1 MAYKLSIGVT
11 IDPSGAKSGGAQAQQ
26 AVAAI
31 GAEAQS
37 AAPKVAAIGT
47 AADSVIPKVTA
58 IGTASAA
65 TAPKVA
71 AIGAAAGQAE
81 TQLQRLIA
89 TSTGLHS
96 GSANDNIRRWNGLLA
111 DEAMSIDNLRAKYN
125 PLFAVIQRYQLA
137 KTEIRTA
144 NALGALSSDEM
155 TAALQRERQATLAS
169 IDAIK
174 GRNTAVQSAK
184 AGLGGTS
191 NFNVSNVAAQGFDI
205 ITTAPFMPISTV
217 ALQQGPQLV
226 QALEQIKASG
236 QSVGKTLFAAFTSLV
251 SPMSLLTIGLVA
263 AGAAAIQYFTSTSSD
278 AKKAEDAL
286 SRHSELIARIRQA
299 WPEALAG
306 AKEYAAESD
315 KILRQDVVD
324 SIAAYKKAV
333 DEAAGD
339 ARSPLLSIPASDFH
353 GATETI
359 RQVQSAIA
367 LLDTSVKAGDPNLKR
382 FIDSL
387 IDIQNASGTPEN
399 IRELIIEIR
408 EAAKA
413 GLDAQAKL
421 NQTSSAI
428 NGVGAAAAQQTD
440 RVKSL
445 ADALSSL
452 SKVGLP
458 SLDDAGL
465 AAQIRDKAL
474 QSSAGATEAGVR
486 SIEDAYQAT
495 LARIEK
501 YNPTVISSDG
511 VRVNVP
517 TPGARP
523 NIELEGLPGADKVN
537 KAAQSASNAYRDL
550 IKSADDRVAQMKLE
564 AQLAGETGVAAD
576 ALRFKLDL
584 LQQSEDKGRSL
595 SSKQVEAINAR
606 VEAFKKYADEAS
618 KAKLQADL
626 LFDREQLGR
635 SSFDQQIA
643 ATLRGAGRPVDFD
656 SYEAGI
662 IRTNLQLQY
671 ARDLAGDFSDTL
683 WSSLEQGK
691 GLWESLGDAA
701 VSSLKRIADTLLNDV
716 LNSLFQVNS
725 AASGGGSG
733 VGGLLGGILSLFG
746 GGQMGIAK
754 AGGVGLYDRGGYTG
768 PGGVHEPAGFVH
780 RGEVVFSQ
788 ADVRRNGGVGAV
800 EAMRLG
806 RPGYAAGGVVG
817 VQPLMSAGRFRQSR
831 SAAVTSGGQT
841 TFQLNATITGNGD
854 KELQARMQQ
863 STEELMR
870 NALDQ
875 FSRQVLPSRV
885 SEIQNDPYAV
895 G

>member
-47 AADSVIPKVTA
+47 AADSVTPKITA
-58 IGTASAA
+58 IGTASTA

-71 AIGAAAGQAE
+71 AIGTAAGQAD

-96 GSANDNIRRWNGLLA
+96 GSTNDNVRRWNGLLA

-125 PLFAVIQRYQLA
+125 PLFAVIQRYQQA
-137 KTEIRTA
+137 KIEIRTA
-144 NALGALSSDEM
+144 NAMGALSSDEM

-174 GRNTAVQSAK
+174 GRNAAVVQASRT
-184 AGLGGTS
+184 GVGGTS
-191 NFNVSNVAAQGFDI
+191 NHNVSNVAAQGFDI

-251 SPMSLLTIGLVA
+251 SPMSLVTIGLVA
-263 AGAAAIQYFTSTSSD
+263 AGAAAIQYFTSTGSD

-324 SIAAYKKAV
+324 SIAAYKKALS
-333 DEAAGD
+333 EAAGD
-339 ARSPLLSIPASDFH
+339 ARSPLLSIPATDYH

-367 LLDTSVKAGDPNLKR
+367 LLDTSVKSGDPNLKG
-382 FIDSL
+382 FIDRL

-399 IRELIIEIR
+399 IRALIIEIR

-413 GLDAQAKL
+413 GLDAQGKL
-421 NQTSSAI
+421 NQAASAI
-428 NGVGAAAAQQTD
+428 NGIGAAAAQQTE
-440 RVKSL
+440 RVKAL
-445 ADALSSL
+445 AATLQSL
-452 SKVGLP
+452 SKIGLP

-465 AAQIRDKAL
+465 AAQIRDQAL
-474 QSSAGATEAGVR
+474 KGSQGATEAGVR
-486 SIEDAYQAT
+486 AIEDAYQAS

-501 YNPTVISSDG
+501 YNPTVINSDG
-511 VRVNVP
+511 ARVNVP
-517 TPGARP
+517 APGARP
-523 NIELEGLPGADKVN
+523 NIELEGLPGADKID
-537 KAAQSASNAYRDL
+537 KAARSASNAYRDL

-564 AQLAGETGVAAD
+564 AQLAGETGVASD

-606 VEAFKKYADEAS
+606 VEAFKKYAEEAA

-643 ATLRGAGRPVDFD
+643 STLRGAGLPVDFD

-671 ARDLAGDFSDTL
+671 ARDLVGGFSDTL

-691 GLWESLGDAA
+691 SLWESLGDAA
-701 VSSLKRIADTLLNDV
+701 VSSLKKIADTLLNDV

-725 AASGGGSG
+725 AASGGGG
-733 VGGLLGGILSLFG
+733 GGLLGGILSLFG
-746 GGQMGIAK
+746 GGQMGIAMN
-754 AGGVGLYDRGGYTG
+754 GGVGLYDRGGYTG
-768 PGGVHEPAGFVH
+768 PGGVHEAAGVVH

-788 ADVRRNGGVGAV
+788 ADVRRNGGVAAV
-800 EAMRLG
+800 DAIRLG
-806 RPGYAAGGVVG
+806 RPWFAAGGAVG
-817 VQPLMSAGRFRQSR
+817 VQPLMSAGRFRQAR
-831 SAAVTSGGQT
+831 SATSASGGQT
-841 TFQLNATITGNGD
+841 TFQLNATVSGNGD
-854 KELQARMQQ
+854 KELQARLQQ
-863 STEELMR
+863 SAEELMR

-875 FSRQVLPSRV
+875 FSRQVLPTRV